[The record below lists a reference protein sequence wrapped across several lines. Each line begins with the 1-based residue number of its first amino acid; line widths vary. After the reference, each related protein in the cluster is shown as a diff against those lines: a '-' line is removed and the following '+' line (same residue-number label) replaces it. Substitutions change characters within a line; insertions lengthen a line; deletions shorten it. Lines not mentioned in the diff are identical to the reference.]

1 MRREP
6 VIYDYGVQ
14 RQHNNY
20 HNLGVQVKRARA
32 ENPYV
37 WLNDR
42 GINYRFRFWSLFQ
55 FDFYKIVILAKEK
68 KIV

>member
-6 VIYDYGVQ
+6 VIYDHAVQ

-20 HNLGVQVKRARA
+20 YNLGVHVKKAREA
-32 ENPYV
+32 NPYA

-42 GINYRFRFWSLFQ
+42 GIDYRFWSLF
-55 FDFYKIVILAKEK
+55 
-68 KIV
+68 